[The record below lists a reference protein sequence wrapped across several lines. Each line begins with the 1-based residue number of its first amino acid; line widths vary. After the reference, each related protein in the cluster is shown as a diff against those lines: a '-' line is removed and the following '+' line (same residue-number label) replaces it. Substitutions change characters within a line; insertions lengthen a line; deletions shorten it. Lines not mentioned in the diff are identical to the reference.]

1 MIYFLLF
8 IEFFKIGLFA
18 LGGGLATLPFLYALA
33 NKYTWFNAND
43 LPNMV
48 AISQATPG
56 PIGINMAT
64 YAGFNTAGLIG
75 SLIATLALVTPS
87 VIIIMIIATFFDKF
101 KRNTYVESAFY
112 GLRPAVTALIALS
125 GFEVLKVSIFTFS
138 LYQSTGLLLD
148 LINIKALILF
158 ILFIIIVTRTK
169 LHPIAFIVLGALV
182 GIFCRL

>member
-1 MIYFLLF
+1 MIYLSLF

-33 NKYTWFNAND
+33 NKYTWFTAND

-64 YAGFNTAGLIG
+64 YAGFNTAGLVG

-87 VIIIMIIATFFDKF
+87 VIIIMIIASFFDKF
-101 KRNTYVESAFY
+101 KQNSYVESAFY

-125 GFEVLKVSIFTFS
+125 GFEVLKVSIFTFAR
-138 LYQSTGLLLD
+138 YQTTGLLLD
-148 LINIKALILF
+148 LIDLKALILF
-158 ILFIIIVTRTK
+158 ILLIIIVTKTK
-169 LHPIAFIVLGALV
+169 LHPILFIVLGALV
-182 GIFCRL
+182 GIFCGL